1 MYRVPRKMDFVKG
14 HSFCPSCRH
23 QLGALDLIPLFSYIF
38 LGGKCRYCKKKI
50 GARDT
55 LIELFGGAAALFCG
69 WYFKGK
75 PAAGLTVFLFF
86 CILTVVTFMDMDT
99 MEIEDGCWIAVYILA
114 AAACFYNAGNIS
126 YLKAYRNCLCKR
138 PHASS

>member
-1 MYRVPRKMDFVKG
+1 MDVYNSYPAMIAVVIFFMGTCIFSFLNVIIYRVPRKMDFVKG

-55 LIELFGGAAALFCG
+55 LIELFGGAAALFQ
-69 WYFKGK
+69 WKG
-75 PAAGLTVFLFF
+75 
-86 CILTVVTFMDMDT
+86 
-99 MEIEDGCWIAVYILA
+99 IALA
-114 AAACFYNAGNIS
+114 AAIFVCLQVKP
-126 YLKAYRNCLCKR
+126 LKKLHPIVFIA
-138 PHASS
+138 ASAVIGAVFQF

>member
-1 MYRVPRKMDFVKG
+1 MDVYNSYPAMIAVVIFFMGTCIFSFLNVIIYRVPRKMDFVKG

-69 WYFKGK
+69 WYYKGK
-75 PAAGLTVFLFF
+75 PAAGLTVFLLSL
-86 CILTVVTFMDMDT
+86 IH
-99 MEIEDGCWIAVYILA
+99 I
-114 AAACFYNAGNIS
+114 
-126 YLKAYRNCLCKR
+126 
-138 PHASS
+138 